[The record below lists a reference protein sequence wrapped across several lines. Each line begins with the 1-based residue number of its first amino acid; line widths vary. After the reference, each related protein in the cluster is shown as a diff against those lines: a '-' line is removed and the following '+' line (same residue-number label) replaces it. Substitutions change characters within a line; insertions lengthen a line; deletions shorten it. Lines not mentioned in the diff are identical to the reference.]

1 MASRR
6 FGPTVGAL
14 LLLALSGVPVG
25 SQPVGQRFDFGQY
38 LAMSSG
44 QRFRIVASTGVL
56 AGSDLGSG
64 RVVALEPDRLHMRF
78 AIDVAGRSLRADL
91 QVRFV
96 SVQSRKLQLR
106 LQYTGEQDGRPE
118 QSSEVVQA
126 DAFLA
131 RNGILKFF
139 YANGTR
145 FLQLSVN
152 SAGETRLVSDW
163 GGARILPR

>member
-1 MASRR
+1 
-6 FGPTVGAL
+6 
-14 LLLALSGVPVG
+14 
-25 SQPVGQRFDFGQY
+25 
-38 LAMSSG
+38 
-44 QRFRIVASTGVL
+44 
-56 AGSDLGSG
+56 
-64 RVVALEPDRLHMRF
+64 MRF
-78 AIDVAGRSLRADL
+78 LLRL
-91 QVRFV
+91 RFL
-96 SVQSRKLQLR
+96 SVQGRKLQLR

-118 QSSEVVQA
+118 QSSEVVLA

-163 GGARILPR
+163 GGARIIPR